1 MRAFLLALTLLL
13 VPMALAQGEVVAQVG
28 PEAIT
33 REAFEL
39 RYGLFVRSALA
50 QLGLPDTEEARAL
63 LAAYRPALLEALAR
77 EKALLQR
84 ARKEGLYPDPAA
96 VEARVHALKEAF
108 PEEEALEE
116 ALRQAGVPGLEAYR
130 RLVAEARYRSR
141 LAVSRAALKALW
153 LLSPEYRHPTLYCA
167 RHLLVPTREEAEEAR
182 LRLARGEAFAEV
194 ARAVSQDPGS
204 KEEGGDLGCA
214 PEGTYVPAFEE
225 ALVRLRPGEV
235 SGPVRTEFGYHLILL
250 ERVVPPGRYPLEE
263 AAPLL
268 EKEVADRAWER
279 LEEALVRAVPVR
291 LYPERLEAEE

>member
-1 MRAFLLALTLLL
+1 M
-13 VPMALAQGEVVAQVG
+13 
-28 PEAIT
+28 
-33 REAFEL
+33 
-39 RYGLFVRSALA
+39 
-50 QLGLPDTEEARAL
+50 
-63 LAAYRPALLEALAR
+63 
-77 EKALLQR
+77 
-84 ARKEGLYPDPAA
+84 
-96 VEARVHALKEAF
+96 
-108 PEEEALEE
+108 
-116 ALRQAGVPGLEAYR
+116 
-130 RLVAEARYRSR
+130 
-141 LAVSRAALKALW
+141 
-153 LLSPEYRHPTLYCA
+153 
-167 RHLLVPTREEAEEAR
+167 
-182 LRLARGEAFAEV
+182 